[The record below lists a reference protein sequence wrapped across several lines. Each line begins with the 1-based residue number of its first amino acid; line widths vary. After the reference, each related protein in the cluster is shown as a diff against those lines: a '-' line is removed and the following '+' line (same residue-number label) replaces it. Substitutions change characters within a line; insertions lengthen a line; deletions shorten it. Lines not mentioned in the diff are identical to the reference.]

1 MNEINC
7 IKDVWM
13 RDFKEL
19 FGELVKAGV
28 HFGHQT
34 SRWNPKMAPFI
45 WGERSGVHLVD
56 VSKTAIQLEKAA
68 KFLESLAAEGKQI
81 LWVGTKK
88 AAQPIVGQAGQ
99 SGMPYIVH
107 RWIGGTLTN
116 NSQVRKSVTKMLH
129 FEDIVGKAAQS
140 PYSKKELSTYQKLID
155 RLQKNIGG
163 IRNLRWPIG
172 AVVLV
177 DVRKEQTA
185 LREAQAMD
193 IPVVALV
200 DTNCD
205 PTGVT
210 HIIPGN
216 DDSPKA
222 IKIVMEYLLEAA
234 KRGIDKAA
242 QKAVK
247 PEGVDVVTA
256 AANEKPEEIRIAGFE
271 EVEEDGS
278 KKKGRGRKKAA

>member
-1 MNEINC
+1 
-7 IKDVWM
+7 
-13 RDFKEL
+13 
-19 FGELVKAGV
+19 
-28 HFGHQT
+28 
-34 SRWNPKMAPFI
+34 
-45 WGERSGVHLVD
+45 
-56 VSKTAIQLEKAA
+56 
-68 KFLESLAAEGKQI
+68 
-81 LWVGTKK
+81 
-88 AAQPIVGQAGQ
+88 
-99 SGMPYIVH
+99 
-107 RWIGGTLTN
+107 
-116 NSQVRKSVTKMLH
+116 
-129 FEDIVGKAAQS
+129 
-140 PYSKKELSTYQKLID
+140 
-155 RLQKNIGG
+155 LQKNIGG